1 MGKKKLWSSVSVMK
15 LAETLIANYSG
26 RVGGIMGLDRDIQL
40 MLFNMANMKANY
52 WENKAGFYHKVREAV
67 AGVLSGT
74 DIPKYQYPNYYAF
87 GEKVAKAYAMYPDVV
102 ADAYVTAIRTQ
113 FEDLV
118 GTVLDSIVEKVRDI
132 GKNARPMYHLQS
144 T

>member
-15 LAETLIANYSG
+15 LAETLVANYSG

-74 DIPKYQYPNYYAF
+74 DTPKYQYPNYYAF
-87 GEKVAKAYAMYPDVV
+87 GEKVAKAYAMYPDDV
-102 ADAYVTAIRTQ
+102 AEAYVTAIKAQ
-113 FEDLV
+113 FDDLV
-118 GTVLDSIVEKVRDI
+118 EGLLNSIVDKVKDI
-132 GKNARPMYHLQS
+132 GKNARPLYHLQS